1 MLAVPPREITLARWL
16 AQSMDSRWRLGPFRF
31 GLESLFRFVPVIG
44 GTSSLAVSLYQVLL
58 ALRLRLPP
66 GKLVRMAAYVGVDLI
81 LGLVPYLGDLADVFF
96 RVHLRNQRVIDR
108 YLAGV
113 DLRPQD

>member
-1 MLAVPPREITLARWL
+1 MPAVPPRELTLARWL
-16 AQSMDSRWRLGPFRF
+16 AQNMDSRWRLGPFRY

-44 GTSSLAVSLYQVLL
+44 GTSSLAVSLYQVML

-66 GKLVRMAAYVGVDLI
+66 RQLVRMAAYVTVDLI
-81 LGLVPYLGDLADVFF
+81 FGLIPWLGDLADVFF

-108 YLAGV
+108 HLAAA
-113 DLRPQD
+113 DLLSQD